1 MSYVGTCY
9 PDLPAAFASLL
20 WVWQHT
26 QGCWYSLVG
35 TPKGAQDYCGY
46 VCSALDMS
54 DSTALHEDNCGVS
67 GNSVGVA
74 GSAVGGNAVLYP
86 GVSENTTGL

>member
-1 MSYVGTCY
+1 MLEPTTQISQQPLLVSCGSGSILRGVGT
-9 PDLPAAFASLL
+9 
-20 WVWQHT
+20 VWW
-26 QGCWYSLVG
+26 GP
-35 TPKGAQDYCGY
+35 PKGAQDYCGY

-67 GNSVGVA
+67 GNTVGVA

-86 GVSENTTGL
+86 GVSGNTTGL